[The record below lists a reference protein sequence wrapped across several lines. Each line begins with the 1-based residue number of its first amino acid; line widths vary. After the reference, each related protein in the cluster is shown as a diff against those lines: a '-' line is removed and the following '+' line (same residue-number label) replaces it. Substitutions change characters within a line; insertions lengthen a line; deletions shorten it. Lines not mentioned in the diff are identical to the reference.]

1 MKDAIW
7 TELPIIAEDAM
18 VDEPPDDVLFDA
30 VVPALVFMFEV
41 SSEATRRI
49 SWSIVKFHYSSL
61 I

>member
-18 VDEPPDDVLFDA
+18 VDEPDDALFADTEVPVLLFI
-30 VVPALVFMFEV
+30 PLV
-41 SSEATRRI
+41 SSEAT
-49 SWSIVKFHYSSL
+49 SL

>member
-18 VDEPPDDVLFDA
+18 VDEPPDDVLCDD
-30 VVPALVFMFEV
+30 VVPVLVFIPDV
-41 SSEATRRI
+41 SSEAT
-49 SWSIVKFHYSSL
+49 SL